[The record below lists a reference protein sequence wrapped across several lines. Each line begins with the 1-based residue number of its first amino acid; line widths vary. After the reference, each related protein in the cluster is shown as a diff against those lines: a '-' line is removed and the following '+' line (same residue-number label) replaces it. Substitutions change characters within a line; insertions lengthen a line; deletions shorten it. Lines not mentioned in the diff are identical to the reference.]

1 MSAGLI
7 IVVVLLLVIVGVVL
21 YFVFNKKAS
30 SSTTKKGS
38 STGKA
43 SSTVKVSPSGGNSG
57 GGGSPSGG
65 NSGSP
70 SESSRERD
78 VNGYY
83 GVKIQYADSNIS
95 SNSCMGY
102 DKDYEEVELVSCDKA
117 SLFDI
122 QYGQINASGNTKR
135 CMKNNEPDDNDGS
148 ESHDFSDCAKIDS
161 KNKDARYDS
170 ENKYLINKGV
180 YVIRKN
186 DGKYRLY
193 RDRYTKKDDER
204 NQYKK
209 WNLINN

>member
-21 YFVFNKKAS
+21 YFVYNKKSS

-38 STGKA
+38 STKKA
-43 SSTVKVSPSGGNSG
+43 SSTVKVSPSGG
-57 GGGSPSGG
+57 SPSGG
-65 NSGSP
+65 NSGGGGSP

-122 QYGQINASGNTKR
+122 QYGQINASGNIKR
-135 CMKNNEPDDNDGS
+135 CIKNNEPNDDDGS
-148 ESHDFSDCAKIDS
+148 DSHDFSDCAKIDS
-161 KNKDARYDS
+161 NNKDARYDS
-170 ENKYLINKGV
+170 ENKYLINKGI

-204 NQYKK
+204 NQYKN
-209 WNLINN
+209 WNLI

>member
-1 MSAGLI
+1 MSDGLI
-7 IVVVLLLVIVGVVL
+7 IVVVLLLFIIVGVVL
-21 YFVFNKKAS
+21 FFVYNKKSSSS
-30 SSTTKKGS
+30 SSTKKGNS
-38 STGKA
+38 
-43 SSTVKVSPSGGNSG
+43 SGGNSG
-57 GGGSPSGG
+57 GGGGG
-65 NSGSP
+65 NSGGGGGGSP
-70 SESSRERD
+70 SVSSRERD

-83 GVKIQYADSNIS
+83 GIKIQYADSNIS

-122 QYGQINASGNTKR
+122 QYGQINASGNTKK

-148 ESHDFSDCAKIDS
+148 ESHDLVDCAKIDS
-161 KNKDARYDS
+161 NNKDARYDS

-193 RDRYTKKDDER
+193 RDRYTKKDDDR
-204 NQYKK
+204 NQYKN
-209 WNLINN
+209 WNLI